1 MAQATKDKAGHITR
15 LTPQQAHDMIEGQHP
30 RVIDVR
36 PEGMYRRGHL
46 VDAVDYPLPDIDA
59 ESAKEVIGALDTPVV
74 VYCQTGVHSSLAARE
89 LESLGY
95 TCVYDME
102 GGISAWPYEVA
113 QN

>member
-1 MAQATKDKAGHITR
+1 MFRMTREEAEPVTR
-15 LTPQQAHDMIEGQHP
+15 LTPEQAHEMIEGQHP

-46 VDAVDYPLPDIDA
+46 AGAVDYPLPDIDA
-59 ESAKEVIGALDTPVV
+59 ETAKAIIGALDTPVV
-74 VYCQTGVHSSLAARE
+74 VYCQSGVHSLLAARE
-89 LESLGY
+89 LKSLGY
-95 TCVYDME
+95 THVYDMA

>member
-1 MAQATKDKAGHITR
+1 MAQTRERKARVVG
-15 LTPQQAHDMIEGQHP
+15 LTPEQAHEMIEGQHP

-36 PEGMYRRGHL
+36 PESMYRRGHL
-46 VDAVDYPLPDIDA
+46 AGAVDYPLPDIDA
-59 ESAKEVIGALDTPVV
+59 ETAEEVIGALDTPVV

-95 TCVYDME
+95 TRVYNME

>member
-59 ESAKEVIGALDTPVV
+59 ESAEEVIGALDTPVV
-74 VYCQTGVHSSLAARE
+74 V
-89 LESLGY
+89 
-95 TCVYDME
+95 
-102 GGISAWPYEVA
+102 
-113 QN
+113 